1 MENNKGTYENS
12 IEIIERLQ
20 YKLNKI
26 DFMLDKIIEAICDIK
41 EEIKKK

>member
-1 MENNKGTYENS
+1 MENSKSTYQNS

-26 DFMLDKIIEAICDIK
+26 DFMLDKIMEAICGIK
-41 EEIKKK
+41 EEIKNK